1 MSMRLVVN
9 IPEGAEARIENGQV
23 VLDFGFDDLVPCYR
37 GIDTSLYY
45 KGEKMDNKTLMVH
58 AGKQIELHR

>member
-1 MSMRLVVN
+1 MRLVVN

-23 VLDFGFDDLVPCYR
+23 VLDFGVDDLVPRYR

-45 KGEKMDNKTLMVH
+45 KGEKMDSKTLMVY

>member
-1 MSMRLVVN
+1 MRLVVN

-23 VLDFGFDDLVPCYR
+23 VLDFGFDDLVPRYR

-45 KGEKMDNKTLMVH
+45 KGEKMDSKTLMVY